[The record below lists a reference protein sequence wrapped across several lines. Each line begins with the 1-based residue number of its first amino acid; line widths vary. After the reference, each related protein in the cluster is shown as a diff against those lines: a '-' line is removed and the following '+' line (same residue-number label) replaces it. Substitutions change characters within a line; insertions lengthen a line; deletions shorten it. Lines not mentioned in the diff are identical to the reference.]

1 MTNWNLIVSDS
12 ELRKARGLRSKPVV
26 QKKERT
32 VALQELQ
39 EEGWELVKTYKD
51 PKYVSVQRAKTFD
64 VWFEDRVWT
73 LFHDLG
79 FTHMNQDANF
89 KMACDFHNPDHTQQI
104 DVFAADEE
112 TVIIVECKSAEKLKS
127 AGFKK
132 EIEAYIGQMACLR
145 VEAQKQFP
153 GRKVK
158 FIWATENINLAKTS
172 EKTLRDNGIALFNEN
187 TISYYTELVKHIGLC
202 ARYQLLGN
210 LFASVE
216 IKNMDNKVLAIKGK
230 MGNHVYYSF
239 SIEPSRLLKIGYVL
253 HRNEANSSMMP
264 TYQRLIKKKR
274 LNEIRDF
281 IDHGGYFPNS
291 LIVSIDNGG
300 RGDLKFEAASTKGID
315 TQSKIG
321 TLYLPKKYR
330 SAYIIDGQHRLYG
343 YADSKYKE
351 TDVVPVIAFVDL
363 DQSEQ
368 VKLFMDINEKQKAV
382 PKVLRATLD
391 ADVLWVSKDKN
402 KQRKAMQSRIAQTL
416 GDITSS
422 PLFGRIVTGENEAS
436 TTRCITVTQIQAALS
451 RCSFF
456 SEYAAGNVLKR
467 NGTFDMGKIEDTC
480 KNFQPFIEGCFEYI
494 KTKATTEWEKGK
506 TGNLT
511 TNRGIYALIRVCDD
525 IINYLVAENKVN
537 PLVDSTEKILA
548 EVEYYLEPLAEW
560 LSDMPTEDR
569 AELVG
574 IYGGGADGKYWRFF
588 QKVIHDKCPE
598 FNPDGLEKYIKD
610 KEKAYNAE
618 SFDMLHDIELYVRQ
632 LVISKLTE
640 QFTNPKEKIPKD
652 IYKRVLLEA
661 VDQGMDPNQAL
672 DLVTLEDCRAI
683 VTYSNNWSGL
693 FEKLLAKPNEKG
705 DKDVR
710 TAWMKQLHDLGKKN
724 SNQYAVSQEEYE
736 LLKELHSWLGLTEA

>member
-89 KMACDFHNPDHTQQI
+89 KMVCDFHNPDHTQQI

-281 IDHGGYFPNS
+281 IDHGGYFP
-291 LIVSIDNGG
+291 
-300 RGDLKFEAASTKGID
+300 
-315 TQSKIG
+315 
-321 TLYLPKKYR
+321 
-330 SAYIIDGQHRLYG
+330 
-343 YADSKYKE
+343 
-351 TDVVPVIAFVDL
+351 
-363 DQSEQ
+363 
-368 VKLFMDINEKQKAV
+368 
-382 PKVLRATLD
+382 
-391 ADVLWVSKDKN
+391 
-402 KQRKAMQSRIAQTL
+402 
-416 GDITSS
+416 
-422 PLFGRIVTGENEAS
+422 
-436 TTRCITVTQIQAALS
+436 
-451 RCSFF
+451 
-456 SEYAAGNVLKR
+456 
-467 NGTFDMGKIEDTC
+467 
-480 KNFQPFIEGCFEYI
+480 
-494 KTKATTEWEKGK
+494 
-506 TGNLT
+506 
-511 TNRGIYALIRVCDD
+511 IR
-525 IINYLVAENKVN
+525 
-537 PLVDSTEKILA
+537 
-548 EVEYYLEPLAEW
+548 
-560 LSDMPTEDR
+560 
-569 AELVG
+569 
-574 IYGGGADGKYWRFF
+574 
-588 QKVIHDKCPE
+588 
-598 FNPDGLEKYIKD
+598 
-610 KEKAYNAE
+610 
-618 SFDMLHDIELYVRQ
+618 
-632 LVISKLTE
+632 
-640 QFTNPKEKIPKD
+640 
-652 IYKRVLLEA
+652 
-661 VDQGMDPNQAL
+661 
-672 DLVTLEDCRAI
+672 
-683 VTYSNNWSGL
+683 
-693 FEKLLAKPNEKG
+693 
-705 DKDVR
+705 
-710 TAWMKQLHDLGKKN
+710 
-724 SNQYAVSQEEYE
+724 
-736 LLKELHSWLGLTEA
+736 